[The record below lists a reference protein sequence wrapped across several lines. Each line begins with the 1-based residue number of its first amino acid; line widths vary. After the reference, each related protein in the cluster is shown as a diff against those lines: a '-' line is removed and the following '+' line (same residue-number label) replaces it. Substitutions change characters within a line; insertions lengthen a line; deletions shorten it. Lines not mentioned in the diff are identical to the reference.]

1 MDEMP
6 ELLQRWQLDVK
17 AVREQMYR
25 APTPRERERWH
36 AIWLLARG
44 FSPTQVAEAF
54 ERDVRTID
62 DWLDDLRQ
70 KGPAALAFE
79 QTGGSPP
86 PSTHRTK
93 RR

>member
-6 ELLQRWQLDVK
+6 ELLHGWQLDVK
-17 AVREQMYR
+17 AVRERMYR

-44 FSPTQVAEAF
+44 FSPAQVAEAF

-62 DWLDDLRQ
+62 EWIDDLRQ
-70 KGPAALAFE
+70 KGPTALAFE
-79 QTGGSPP
+79 QKGGPPP
-86 PSTHRTK
+86 PSMPRNK